1 MINPKQR
8 AKLKSLSQ
16 NMDPIINIGK
26 NGITDNLIREIE
38 DLLTSRELIKIKI
51 LNNNMDDPKE
61 MIEEILSKT
70 SSDFVSHLGFKFVIF
85 RQNKDPK
92 KRKVNL

>member
-16 NMDPIINIGK
+16 NTDPIINIGK